1 MKWVTQMD
9 NLTEIIR
16 AAISAAVPCQSL
28 QVHGDGQHFE
38 ALVVSE
44 AFEGK
49 SRLARHQLV
58 LDSLKDR
65 LKEEIH
71 ALSIK
76 TFTPQQW
83 QEQQR

>member
-1 MKWVTQMD
+1 M
-9 NLTEIIR
+9 
-16 AAISAAVPCQSL
+16 SA
-28 QVHGDGQHFE
+28 
-38 ALVVSE
+38 

-58 LDSLKDR
+58 LDSLKER

-83 QEQQR
+83 QEMQN